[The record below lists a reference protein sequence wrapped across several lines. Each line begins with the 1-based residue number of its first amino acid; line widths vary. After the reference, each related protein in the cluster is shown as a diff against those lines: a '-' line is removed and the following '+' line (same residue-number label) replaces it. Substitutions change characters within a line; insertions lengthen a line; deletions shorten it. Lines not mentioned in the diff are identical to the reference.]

1 LIMREFDGNEE
12 GADIR
17 HIHKRCLDGEA
28 IAHFHRRV
36 DAQAET
42 QQQILLELNKM
53 SKALAEH
60 VASEEALRPALVE
73 MAEMW
78 GRSKAIAWM
87 FTKLA
92 SFVAISAAAWSWIR
106 DHVK

>member
-1 LIMREFDGNEE
+1 MREFDGYEDD
-12 GADIR
+12 GDLK
-17 HIHKRCLDGEA
+17 HIHKRSLDGEA

-42 QQQILLELNKM
+42 QQQILLKLNEM
-53 SKALAEH
+53 SKALTEH
-60 VASEEALRPALVE
+60 ISREEVLGPALEE

-92 SFVAISAAAWSWIR
+92 SFVAISAAAWTWIR